1 MGLFLSCIRSNY
13 EWWNSLSVVQASCF
27 TGQTTLS
34 WYSDN
39 GITALFFFSQI
50 LLPYINRLVLVLMLS
65 ALVTWW
71 MAVLEHFVL
80 LLMLRVSMMSPLCP
94 TRRSLYLSC
103 SYRHIN
109 SVPPLLPSCYICN
122 VCFCR
127 YASSFYGPFREALD
141 SNPRFGD
148 KKTYETDTKDTI
160 SI

>member
-1 MGLFLSCIRSNY
+1 MKQFISCASRLFHRFIS
-13 EWWNSLSVVQASCF
+13 SLDFGVWSHKCAS
-27 TGQTTLS
+27 
-34 WYSDN
+34 
-39 GITALFFFSQI
+39 FF
-50 LLPYINRLVLVLMLS
+50 LTKNLHMNRLVPVLTLS

-71 MAVLEHFVL
+71 MAVLEHFAL
-80 LLMLRVSMMSPLCP
+80 LWMLRVSMMSPLCP
-94 TRRSLYLSC
+94 TRRSMYLCC

-109 SVPPLLPSCYICN
+109 SVPPILPSCYICN

-148 KKTYETDTKDTI
+148 KKTYETDTKDAI